1 MLNRFFFWWLHELF
15 RLLFF
20 LCSIGITYYD
30 HLLFSRFFFK
40 IILSLKLSLS
50 TVVSLFWEWKWVWMF
65 FWKGQVSGVPKSNS
79 VDKGFHLKGPSW
91 GAHQGVWIVLSILRM
106 VCLSEPVLMTSS
118 LSFCLQSQR
127 PLLPPCHSGG
137 SSAAEPL
144 GTIV

>member
-1 MLNRFFFWWLHELF
+1 
-15 RLLFF
+15 
-20 LCSIGITYYD
+20 
-30 HLLFSRFFFK
+30 
-40 IILSLKLSLS
+40 
-50 TVVSLFWEWKWVWMF
+50 MF